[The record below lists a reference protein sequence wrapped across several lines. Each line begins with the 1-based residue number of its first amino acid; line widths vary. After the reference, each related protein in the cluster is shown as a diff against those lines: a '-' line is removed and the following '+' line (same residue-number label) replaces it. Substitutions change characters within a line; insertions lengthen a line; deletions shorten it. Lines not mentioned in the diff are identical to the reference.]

1 VEIKSLCSSGTA
13 QQGFLNSLEA
23 ARARTPSA
31 SPAKKDLIMATPAIL
46 ECDLRDDTID
56 WHEFA
61 NSIRSD
67 ADPRTIR
74 RPAEEDEQEDE
85 DDSDE

>member
-1 VEIKSLCSSGTA
+1 M
-13 QQGFLNSLEA
+13 
-23 ARARTPSA
+23 
-31 SPAKKDLIMATPAIL
+31 PAPAIL

-56 WHEFA
+56 WHEFN

-85 DDSDE
+85 HDGDE

>member
-1 VEIKSLCSSGTA
+1 
-13 QQGFLNSLEA
+13 
-23 ARARTPSA
+23 
-31 SPAKKDLIMATPAIL
+31 MATPAIL
-46 ECDLRDDTID
+46 ECDLRDTTID

-74 RPAEEDEQEDE
+74 RPEEEDEQEDE
-85 DDSDE
+85 DDGDE